1 MSDLQET
8 ETSEERR
15 PCPVCGEMIL
25 ADARLCRFCG
35 EKLKPAAATDQ
46 EGDSTGGVI
55 PYKNPPALIAY
66 YCGVFSLVACIPF
79 LFPLPIV
86 ALVLGIKGLKKAKA
100 EPHVKGQ
107 VHAWIG
113 IVCGAIFGLIG
124 IAVTVFAIIGIIGA
138 INQGAR

>member
-1 MSDLQET
+1 MA
-8 ETSEERR
+8 SEGKRR
-15 PCPVCGEMIL
+15 PCPVCGEQIL
-25 ADARLCRFCG
+25 ATAKVCRFCG
-35 EKLKPAAATDQ
+35 EQFAPARSAES
-46 EGDSTGGVI
+46 EGDATGGLI

-66 YCGVFSLVACIPF
+66 YCGIFSLIACIPF
-79 LFPLPIV
+79 FVPLPIV

-124 IAVTVFAIIGIIGA
+124 IVSTIVGIIGIVGMLT
-138 INQGAR
+138 QGK

>member
-1 MSDLQET
+1 
-8 ETSEERR
+8 
-15 PCPVCGEMIL
+15 MIL
-25 ADARLCRFCG
+25 VGANVCRFCG
-35 EKLKPAAATDQ
+35 EKFRSAAPDQ

-66 YCGVFSLVACIPF
+66 YCGIFSMLACIPF
-79 LFPLPIV
+79 FFPLPIV
-86 ALVLGIKGLKKAKA
+86 AFVLGIKGLKKSKA

-124 IAVTVFAIIGIIGA
+124 IGTTILGIIGIIGA
-138 INQGAR
+138 MSQGRLGR

>member
-1 MSDLQET
+1 MSESDRQ
-8 ETSEERR
+8 

-25 ADARLCRFCG
+25 VGAKVCRFCG
-35 EKLKPAAATDQ
+35 EKFAPSPSDDNKN
-46 EGDSTGGVI
+46 EGDATGGLI

-66 YCGVFSLVACIPF
+66 YCGIFSLIACIPF

-100 EPHVKGQ
+100 EPQVKGK

-113 IVCGAIFGLIG
+113 IVCGVIFGVIG
-124 IAVTVFAIIGIIGA
+124 IIMTIAAIIGIIA
-138 INQGAR
+138 SLQERH